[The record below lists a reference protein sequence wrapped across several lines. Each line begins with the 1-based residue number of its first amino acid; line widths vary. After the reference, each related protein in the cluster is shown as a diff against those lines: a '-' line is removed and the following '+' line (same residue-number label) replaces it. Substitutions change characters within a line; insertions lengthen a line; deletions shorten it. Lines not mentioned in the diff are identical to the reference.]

1 MRKQL
6 THILLSGIALLASA
20 QSVAALNL
28 SLDVTFTDSNYQVSN
43 TDTFADL
50 LAAHNAANTISTTNV
65 SALDNVDTS
74 VYAGNISGDYS
85 VLMSATLNIKDAG
98 NYEFRVGTDWGR
110 GGGVALF
117 ETSTNTL
124 LQEMVDPSDIWW
136 SNNWNHGDVI
146 YTSYNFAANTEY
158 TIMWV
163 GFEGCCAGSSTIQFS
178 YEGSPF
184 QLANVNNLTPH
195 VVPIPTSVALMT
207 PAMLGLLVRRRR
219 ARSL

>member
-50 LAAHNAANTISTTNV
+50 LAAHNAANIISTTNV

-98 NYEFRVGTDWGR
+98 NYEFRVGTDWGC

-195 VVPIPTSVALMT
+195 VVPIPTSVALMA

-219 ARSL
+219 ARSV